1 MVEKVKA
8 IRVSIDGLIPVVKDN
23 LERWS
28 AETEYSIKSLNLA
41 KMWLGKA
48 LGSLGESNPYPES
61 SNPQS
66 EKIEPTADVA
76 EKKIEFDDI
85 DMTNIVAVAKKVRS
99 EIKMLENDLSQL
111 FAVNITSTDLGTFV
125 NQSRLSLIEAN
136 MWIGMK
142 LSDFRERKVAH
153 EEISNN
159 SGQQKYELYVE
170 AIKSR
175 EAPGTVYL
183 PWNDLSPMQ
192 KEAWVIV
199 GTDYGDPLMGS
210 TRASV

>member
-1 MVEKVKA
+1 MVEKVKV
-8 IRVSIDGLIPVVKDN
+8 IRVSIDGLIPVVKDH

-28 AETEYSIKSLNLA
+28 VETEYSIKALNLA

-48 LGSLGESNPYPES
+48 LGELGESNPYPES

-66 EKIEPTADVA
+66 DKIEPTADVA
-76 EKKIEFDDI
+76 DKKIEFDDI
-85 DMTNIVAVAKKVRS
+85 DITNIVAVAKKVRS
-99 EIKMLENDLSQL
+99 EIKTLENDLSQL

-142 LSDFRERKVAH
+142 LSGFRERK
-153 EEISNN
+153 EQQEITANN

-170 AIKSR
+170 VIKSR
-175 EAPGTVYL
+175 EAPGNTYVE
-183 PWNDLSPMQ
+183 WKELSVMQ
-192 KEAWVIV
+192 QEAWIAV
-199 GTDYGDPLMGS
+199 GMEYDPLAG
-210 TRASV
+210 AQHG